1 MAKDRTPRHAAKA
14 GATSPTP
21 YTDAQRASGDWN
33 PLWDQFSEVDPDF
46 LEAYL
51 ALRSVPFRKG
61 PLPPRVKE
69 LILIAINVATTHLH
83 APGVRRHIRNALRH
97 GASREEIVEAIELT
111 TVLGIHGFNLGVP
124 ILLEELRAAP
134 APAADGAAT
143 PRRPRAGKPRAAAAK
158 G

>member
-1 MAKDRTPRHAAKA
+1 MARQTTPKQAREA
-14 GATSPTP
+14 GAAGPTP

-33 PLWDQFSEVDPDF
+33 PLWDQFHEVDPAF

-61 PLPPRVKE
+61 PLAPKVKE

-124 ILLEELRAAP
+124 ILLEELQAAQPAVAAP
-134 APAADGAAT
+134 AKRSRAPA
-143 PRRPRAGKPRAAAAK
+143 RAGKRGAAK
-158 G
+158 A